1 MFKDKKIIFLIL
13 VVFTALLGW
22 EYSKYLN
29 SDLRVV
35 FLDVGQGDAV
45 LVRTPGRHNILIDG
59 GEGKQMNNK
68 NIISKLWKYL
78 PFFDREFD
86 MVISSHPHLD
96 HLGGLLNVVQ
106 SIKVKR
112 ILQSGVKYNTAEYQ
126 EWNRLIN
133 SKNIDYDIAV
143 SGKEY
148 LFKSSQGDVLLKV
161 LYPFKNM
168 ENLEVEDVNDYSV
181 VVLLEYADR
190 KILFTGDISSDVE
203 KGIADYKMA
212 QDIDVLKV
220 AHQGSDTSTSNLFLD
235 SFNPEYAVIMVG
247 KNNYGQP
254 SRRVL
259 KRLERRNIY
268 ILRTDKMGDIEI
280 RINKKG
286 EIKVR

>member
-29 SDLRVV
+29 SDLRIV

>member
-1 MFKDKKIIFLIL
+1 MFKDKKIIFLVL

-45 LVRTPGRHNILIDG
+45 LIRTPGRHNILIDG
-59 GEGKQMNNK
+59 GSGRQVNDK

-78 PFFDREFD
+78 PFFDRELD

-96 HLGGLLNVVQ
+96 HLGGLLDVVKN
-106 SIKVKR
+106 IKVKR
-112 ILQSGVKYNTAEYQ
+112 ILQSGVRYNTAEYQ
-126 EWNRLIN
+126 EWNRLIS
-133 SKNIDYDIAV
+133 SKNIDDDIAV
-143 SGKEY
+143 SKKEY
-148 LFKSSQGDVLLKV
+148 LFKTSQGDVLLQV
-161 LYPFKNM
+161 LYPF
-168 ENLEVEDVNDYSV
+168 ENIKDAEVEDVNDYSV
-181 VVLLEYADR
+181 VLLLKYADR

-203 KGIADYKMA
+203 KEIVDNKMA
-212 QDIDVLKV
+212 EDIDIVKI

-247 KNNYGQP
+247 KNDYGHP
-254 SRRVL
+254 SRRIL
-259 KRLERRNIY
+259 KRLQRRNIH